1 LQEKKQML
9 FRHGDIIIAAVE
21 EIPTQAKRQVS
32 PILAHGELTGHN
44 HRIED
49 PETAEILVL
58 GGVTYLR
65 VRALT
70 ARVIHEEHKPITL
83 PQGHYRFWYQR
94 EYAPQAIRRVYD

>member
-1 LQEKKQML
+1 ML
-9 FRHGDIIIAAVE
+9 FRHGDIIIEAVK

-32 PILAHGELTGHN
+32 TILAHGELTGHN

-49 PETAEILVL
+49 PETAEIFVL
-58 GGVTYLR
+58 GGECFLR

-83 PQGHYRFWYQR
+83 PQGLYRFWYQR
-94 EYAPQAIRRVYD
+94 EYTPQAIRRVYD

>member
-1 LQEKKQML
+1 M
-9 FRHGDIIIAAVE
+9 IASVDA
-21 EIPTQAKRQVS
+21 IPSHTKRQVS
-32 PILAHGELTGHN
+32 TILAHGELTGHS

-58 GGVTYLR
+58 GGQTFLR

-83 PQGHYRFWYQR
+83 PQGLYRFWYQR
-94 EYAPQAIRRVYD
+94 EYTPGAIRRVYD